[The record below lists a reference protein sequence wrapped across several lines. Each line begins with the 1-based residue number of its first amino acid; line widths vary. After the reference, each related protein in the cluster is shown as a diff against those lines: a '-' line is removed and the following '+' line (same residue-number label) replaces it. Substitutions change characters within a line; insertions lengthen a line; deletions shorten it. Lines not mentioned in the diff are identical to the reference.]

1 MKSSVIP
8 VTLAV
13 EDALSEAVLRALLRQ
28 SRNSYEVGPCYR
40 RQGFGYLKK
49 MIGGFN
55 NAAKGTPFCVL
66 TDLDKTECPPT
77 LISEWLSQPRHPNLL
92 LRVAVRAVESW
103 ILAHHKAFSK
113 LLGISPEMIPIDVDG
128 IADPKRF
135 LIDLARKSPNSGLR
149 SDLAGPRG
157 SLRKQGPDYNGRLI
171 LFVREQWRPDVG
183 RSRSP
188 SLSRTMDALDEF
200 NLSWA

>member
-13 EDALSEAVLRALLRQ
+13 EDALSEAVLRVLLRQ
-28 SRNSYEVGPCYR
+28 SRKSYAVGHCHR

-49 MIGGFN
+49 KIGGFN
-55 NAAKGTPFCVL
+55 NAAKGTPFFVL
-66 TDLDKTECPPT
+66 TDLDQTECPPA
-77 LISEWLSQPRHPNLL
+77 LISDWLSQPKHPNFM

-103 ILAHHKAFSK
+103 ILAHHTAFSK
-113 LLGISPEMIPIDVDG
+113 FLRISPEMIPVDVEG

-135 LIDLARKSPNSGLR
+135 LIDLARKSPNFGLR
-149 SDLAGPRG
+149 SDLAGPQG

-171 LFVREQWRPDVG
+171 SFVREDWKPEVA

-188 SLSRTMDALDEF
+188 SLSRTMDALDAF
-200 NLSWA
+200 NVSWT